1 LVAPDLRIMMNYNKM
16 KSLAVWYVQGQ

>member
-1 LVAPDLRIMMNYNKM
+1 VAPDLRIMMNYNKM